1 MTTERDMTVEDFQPD
16 EPNRVTIMARR
27 ISGSAKVA
35 KNGATNLV
43 GRLPATVKATRARAS
58 NIVGRLPA
66 TARATQAG
74 VRATTS
80 ALQQL
85 PDSTLQSLA
94 ASSAG
99 LGAGLY
105 LAGKTKLA
113 VAAGVIPALFVGA
126 AIAWRPAKSVAPA
139 KPSI

>member
-1 MTTERDMTVEDFQPD
+1 MTIDDFQPD
-16 EPNRVTIMARR
+16 KPGRLTTIVRRV
-27 ISGSAKVA
+27 SGSV
-35 KNGATNLV
+35 GAVRNRATDLAAH
-43 GRLPATVKATRARAS
+43 LPATVKATQAGAS
-58 NIVGRLPA
+58 NLVGRLPA
-66 TARATQAG
+66 TARATQNG

-113 VAAGVIPALFVGA
+113 VAAGILPALVVSA
-126 AIAWRPAKSVAPA
+126 AIAWRPAKTVAPA